1 MGMRWKRKATRYG
14 LALLLSSSVIC
25 VYGMLAASFTSR
37 AARQET
43 SAQTPPSASSTNE
56 NPSQSLR
63 LNQSQQEA
71 DDKSAGCQSCHTSTD
86 SKTMHL
92 TNTVRLGCTDC
103 HGGDATVRV
112 GSDLPQNAT
121 EYQEAKKKAH
131 PAPKVLANG
140 NAANPVRAYTNWL
153 KEDWNYIKFVNP
165 GDLRV
170 AATTCGTVGC
180 HTSEVQR
187 VSTSMMTHGA
197 MLWGAALYNN
207 GSFPQKNPLFGESY
221 SPDGTPQRL
230 MTFPPPTPEETR
242 MKGVLPYLEPLE
254 RWEVSQPGNVLRIFE
269 RGGERKPE
277 IGIPSL
283 EEQPGK
289 PDVKLGERGFGTL
302 LRTDPVFLGLQ
313 KTRLFD
319 PLLSFPGTNDQS
331 GDYRSSGCTACH
343 VVYSNDN
350 SPVHSGPYS
359 VYGHS
364 GVTVTVDPTIPKNQ
378 PGHPIRHQFTRS
390 IPSSQCMVCHMHPGT
405 NMEAT
410 YFGYTWWDNEMDG
423 EAMYPA
429 KQRELSPKQQLQVQ
443 TRNPERAAQKGLWAD
458 VDFLEKT
465 GSPEFQ
471 KSLKHT
477 QFADFHSH
485 GWIFRAVYK
494 KDRHGNLLDEK
505 SNIVRFDDPEKF
517 GKAVHLQDIHL
528 EKGMHCTDCHFT
540 QDAHGNGKLYGETRN
555 AVEIDCVDCHG
566 KVDARATLTTS
577 GPAAPAGGTK
587 LELLRTP
594 WGQRQFYRSNDRLF
608 QRSMLEQGKEWEII
622 QVLDSVTPGHPHYN
636 EKARFA
642 KTIQKDGSIW
652 GGKDTSALAHSNSRM
667 TCYSCHSSWVPT
679 CFGCHLQ
686 MTANQRTPMLHN
698 EGLLTKNYTS
708 YNFQILRDDIYMLGV
723 DGTVT
728 GNRISPVRSACAVL
742 VSSQNADR
750 DWGYYQQ
757 QTVSAEGFSGQA
769 FSPFVPHTVRTK
781 ETRTCSDCHVSD
793 KKDNNAWL
801 AQVMLQGGGFMNFEG
816 RYIYVATGKSGYQA
830 VAVAEHEEPPAILG
844 SDFQKVAYPSD
855 YQKFVRRGNRLKESY
870 GHEGNVLDVQAR
882 GEYLY
887 AAMGSHG
894 VRVFDIANVD
904 DKDISERMT
913 TAPVSPLG
921 QRFYVKTKFA
931 QTIASPSTLAI
942 DPLRTRKPENEEQ
955 PVHAVYGF
963 LYVADRDEGLVV
975 IGNPNPKA
983 KTPGVGTLL
992 DGDPNNNFLKRALA
1006 FNPNGILQ
1014 GARRIAFAGTYAYV
1028 LCDHGLVVVDL
1039 NNPLHPQVTAEIDAP
1054 VLDTP
1059 VGIAIQ
1065 FRYAFVVDRKGLK
1078 VLDITRPEAPVAIG
1092 NAFVPI
1098 DDARNLYLART
1109 YGYVSAGKHGIAIIN
1124 IERPEAPEL
1133 DQSFDA
1139 GGQLNDTNDV
1149 KLGMV
1154 SSSLFA
1160 FVADG
1165 RNGLR
1170 VVQLFS
1176 PQATPQFAGFSP
1188 RPVPKLIASYRTKGP
1203 ALSISR
1209 GIDRDRAVDETGN
1222 QLAVLGRRGSRPLN
1236 REEMQKLYLRNGQL
1250 YEVSDTP
1257 QNAAVDAHQPT
1268 TAAGNK

>member
-1 MGMRWKRKATRYG
+1 
-14 LALLLSSSVIC
+14 
-25 VYGMLAASFTSR
+25 
-37 AARQET
+37 
-43 SAQTPPSASSTNE
+43 
-56 NPSQSLR
+56 
-63 LNQSQQEA
+63 
-71 DDKSAGCQSCHTSTD
+71 
-86 SKTMHL
+86 
-92 TNTVRLGCTDC
+92 
-103 HGGDATVRV
+103 
-112 GSDLPQNAT
+112 
-121 EYQEAKKKAH
+121 
-131 PAPKVLANG
+131 
-140 NAANPVRAYTNWL
+140 
-153 KEDWNYIKFVNP
+153 
-165 GDLRV
+165 
-170 AATTCGTVGC
+170 
-180 HTSEVQR
+180 
-187 VSTSMMTHGA
+187 
-197 MLWGAALYNN
+197 
-207 GSFPQKNPLFGESY
+207 
-221 SPDGTPQRL
+221 
-230 MTFPPPTPEETR
+230 
-242 MKGVLPYLEPLE
+242 
-254 RWEVSQPGNVLRIFE
+254 
-269 RGGERKPE
+269 
-277 IGIPSL
+277 
-283 EEQPGK
+283 
-289 PDVKLGERGFGTL
+289 
-302 LRTDPVFLGLQ
+302 
-313 KTRLFD
+313 
-319 PLLSFPGTNDQS
+319 
-331 GDYRSSGCTACH
+331 
-343 VVYSNDN
+343 
-350 SPVHSGPYS
+350 
-359 VYGHS
+359 
-364 GVTVTVDPTIPKNQ
+364 
-378 PGHPIRHQFTRS
+378 
-390 IPSSQCMVCHMHPGT
+390 
-405 NMEAT
+405 MEAT

-423 EAMYPA
+423 EAMYPS

-458 VDFLEKT
+458 AGFLEKI

-471 KSLKHT
+471 KTLKHT

-494 KDRHGNLLDEK
+494 KDRYGNLLDEK
-505 SNIVRFDDPEKF
+505 NNIVRFDDPEKF

-528 EKGMHCTDCHFT
+528 EKGMHCIDCHFA

-555 AVEIDCVDCHG
+555 AIEIDCVDCHG
-566 KVDARATLTTS
+566 KVDSRATLTTS
-577 GPAAPAGGTK
+577 GPAAPAGGTS
-587 LELLRTP
+587 LESLRTP
-594 WGQRQFYRSNDRLF
+594 WGQRQFYRSNDQLF
-608 QRSMLEQGKEWEII
+608 QRSMVEQGKEWEII

-652 GGKDTSALAHSNSRM
+652 GGKDTSSLAHSNSRM

-781 ETRTCSDCHVSD
+781 ETRTCSDCHVSEN
-793 KKDNNAWL
+793 KDNNAWL

-816 RYIYVATGKSGYQA
+816 RYVYVATGESGYQA
-830 VAVAEHEEPPAILG
+830 IAVAEHDEPPAILG
-844 SDFQKVAYPSD
+844 SDFHKVAYPSD
-855 YQKFVRRGNRLKESY
+855 YQKFVRGGNRLKDSFR
-870 GHEGNVLDVQAR
+870 HEGNVLDVQAR

-894 VRVFDIANVD
+894 VRVFDIANID

-931 QTIASPSTLAI
+931 QAIASPSTLAI

-955 PVHAVYGF
+955 PVHAMYGF

-975 IGNPNPKA
+975 IGNPDLKA

-1028 LCDHGLVVVDL
+1028 LCDRGLVVVGL
-1039 NNPLHPQVTAEIDAP
+1039 NDPLHPQVTAEISSG
-1054 VLDTP
+1054 LDSPT
-1059 VGIAIQ
+1059 GIAIQ
-1065 FRYAFVVDRKGLK
+1065 FRYAFVVDRKGLT
-1078 VLDITRPEAPVAIG
+1078 VLDITRPESPVTIN

-1098 DDARNLYLART
+1098 EDARNLYLART
-1109 YGYVSAGKHGIAIIN
+1109 YAYVSAGKHGIAIVN
-1124 IERPEAPEL
+1124 IERPEAPVL
-1133 DQSFDA
+1133 DQFFDA

-1188 RPVPKLIASYRTKGP
+1188 KPVPKLIASHRTKGP
-1203 ALSISR
+1203 ALSLSR

-1236 REEMQKLYLRNGQL
+1236 REEMQRLYLRNGQL
-1250 YEVSDTP
+1250 YQVSDTP
-1257 QNAAVDAHQPT
+1257 QNAAVDAHPP
-1268 TAAGNK
+1268 ASSIGNK